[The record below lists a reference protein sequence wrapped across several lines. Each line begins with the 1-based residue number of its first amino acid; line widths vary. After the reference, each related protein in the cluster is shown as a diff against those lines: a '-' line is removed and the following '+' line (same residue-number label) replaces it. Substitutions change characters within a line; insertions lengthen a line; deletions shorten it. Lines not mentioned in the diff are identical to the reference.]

1 MSDVVCMPRHLWACV
16 VALLLLCT
24 PAQADEEYSAL
35 RAFGIDE
42 IRLGGMQHNL
52 DVRNNQSG
60 VGYTVSREGGI
71 DVNGEVLFASPWPQ
85 PTNPIV
91 DFLLRPR
98 PMLGATVST
107 QGNTSQ
113 VYLGAAWS
121 LPLLD
126 VLFVEATFGGA
137 YHDGPLTSAGPNY
150 VAAYG
155 CRLSFHESGSV
166 GLKLGENWR
175 IMTTIEHMS
184 NGKLCDPN
192 AGLTNVG
199 VRLGYKFN
207 P

>member
-1 MSDVVCMPRHLWACV
+1 
-16 VALLLLCT
+16 
-24 PAQADEEYSAL
+24 
-35 RAFGIDE
+35 
-42 IRLGGMQHNL
+42 
-52 DVRNNQSG
+52 
-60 VGYTVSREGGI
+60 
-71 DVNGEVLFASPWPQ
+71 
-85 PTNPIV
+85 
-91 DFLLRPR
+91 
-98 PMLGATVST
+98 MLGATVST

-121 LPLLD
+121 LPLLN

-166 GLKLGENWR
+166 GLKLGEHWR